1 MGRLEIAAVVILI
14 ANVPSCLLGLV
25 WLGIGLDDS
34 HGRWFSELV
43 APLLLF
49 SYLPVATIAVVICI
63 FAPFPE
69 RLRQLILGSVLLA
82 GSAAVATMPFLLRSL
97 S

>member
-63 FAPFPE
+63 PFPE
-69 RLRQLILGSVLLA
+69 RLRQLILWIVLLA
-82 GSAAVATMPFLLRSL
+82 GIAAVATMTFLLRYL
-97 S
+97 I